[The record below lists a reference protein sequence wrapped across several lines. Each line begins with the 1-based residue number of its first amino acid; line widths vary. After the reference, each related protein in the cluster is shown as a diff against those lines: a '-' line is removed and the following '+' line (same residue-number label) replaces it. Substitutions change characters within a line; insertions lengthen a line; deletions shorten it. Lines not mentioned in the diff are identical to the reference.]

1 MSGADNTRWKA
12 PPTTRD
18 AMDMSASTCQHCALI
33 GVRHSAPGREGDQA
47 GPQVSL
53 LLADQELSRA
63 IKEAQ
68 SQQIKVGA
76 PEHAPLDQFEPQHL
90 AFGLTIADLRR
101 ERRSDGGLIPAQATS
116 KPLEFWKLAVS
127 GLSREGSPNL
137 RRGAQPASPQIH
149 SLIRRPLSHRDGTR
163 TAAPAALVDGQSG
176 ALLVGTRERRARA
189 GDIRRLTSC
198 LGGRIAGSTMLV

>member
-12 PPTTRD
+12 PPTIRD
-18 AMDMSASTCQHCALI
+18 AMNMSASTCQHCALI
-33 GVRHSAPGREGDQA
+33 GVRHSASGREGDQA

-53 LLADQELSRA
+53 LLADQELSRT

-68 SQQIKVGA
+68 SQQIKVGT

-116 KPLEFWKLAVS
+116 KPLEFWKLGAAC
-127 GLSREGSPNL
+127 LSQLSKSST
-137 RRGAQPASPQIH
+137 RRSASIATN
-149 SLIRRPLSHRDGTR
+149 PLTN
-163 TAAPAALVDGQSG
+163 T
-176 ALLVGTRERRARA
+176 
-189 GDIRRLTSC
+189 
-198 LGGRIAGSTMLV
+198 

>member
-18 AMDMSASTCQHCALI
+18 AMDRSASTCLAL
-33 GVRHSAPGREGDQA
+33 RADRSASQRTWEGGRSGRA
-47 GPQVSL
+47 TGL
-53 LLADQELSRA
+53 ALLADQELSRA
-63 IKEAQ
+63 IQEAQ

-90 AFGLTIADLRR
+90 AFGLTEAFLRR

-137 RRGAQPASPQIH
+137 RRGAREGIATN
-149 SLIRRPLSHRDGTR
+149 PLTN
-163 TAAPAALVDGQSG
+163 T
-176 ALLVGTRERRARA
+176 
-189 GDIRRLTSC
+189 
-198 LGGRIAGSTMLV
+198 